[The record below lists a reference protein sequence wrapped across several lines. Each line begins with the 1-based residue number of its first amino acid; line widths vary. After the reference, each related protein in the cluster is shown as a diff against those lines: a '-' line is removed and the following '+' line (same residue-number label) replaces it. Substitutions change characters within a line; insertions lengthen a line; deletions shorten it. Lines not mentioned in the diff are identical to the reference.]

1 MRKYSTRFLSVVF
14 ILFFLCISVSFRDA
28 FADKKNFLWKVRS
41 ETGTVY
47 ILGSIHF
54 MKKEI
59 YPLDKKIEDAFD
71 KSDVLSVE
79 ANVNDISQIDLQ
91 KLMETSLYPGDDT
104 LEKHVSGE
112 TYGRVK
118 KEIERN
124 GIPVW
129 IVNKQRPWIL
139 ALTLTSLELAKLGF
153 EPDYGIDIHFLS
165 KASGKKKIK
174 ELESVDYQIN
184 LLSGFSDKEQEA
196 FLLYTLKDL
205 NLIDKEVDTALR
217 AWTTGDAKG
226 MESIMGSFQEDRG
239 MSSMYEKLIY
249 ERNRNMAAKIEG
261 YLKTK
266 ETYFVVVGAG
276 HVVGEKGIVEI
287 LRRKGY
293 HVVQL

>member
-1 MRKYSTRFLSVVF
+1 MKKYSTRFLSVVF
-14 ILFFLCISVSFRDA
+14 ILFFLCMSVFLRDVS
-28 FADKKNFLWKVRS
+28 ADKKNFLWKVRS

-71 KSDVLSVE
+71 KSDILSVE
-79 ANVNDISQIDLQ
+79 ADVNDISRIDLQ
-91 KLMETSLYPGDDT
+91 KLMESSLYAGDDT
-104 LEKHVSGE
+104 LANHVSGE
-112 TYGRVK
+112 TYRLVK
-118 KEIERN
+118 KEVERN

-129 IVNKQRPWIL
+129 IVDKQRPWIL

-205 NLIDKEVDTALR
+205 NLIEKEVDTALR
-217 AWTTGDAKG
+217 AWTTGDVKG
-226 MESIMGSFQEDRG
+226 MESIMGSLQDDRG
-239 MSSMYEKLIY
+239 MSSIYEKLIY
-249 ERNRNMAAKIEG
+249 ERNKNMAAKIEG

-266 ETYFVVVGAG
+266 ESYFVVVGAG

-293 HVVQL
+293 RVAQL

>member
-1 MRKYSTRFLSVVF
+1 MIKPGKKIAGILSIFCVLF
-14 ILFFLCISVSFRDA
+14 IFFSSA
-28 FADKKNFLWKVRS
+28 YAQNHKNFLWTVQSK
-41 ETGTVY
+41 TNTVY

-79 ANVNDISQIDLQ
+79 ANVNDISRIDLQ
-91 KLMETSLYPGDDT
+91 KLMETSLYSGDDNI
-104 LEKHVSGE
+104 EKHVSGE
-112 TYGRVK
+112 TYRFVK

-124 GIPVW
+124 GIPAW
-129 IVNKQRPWIL
+129 IADKQRPWIL
-139 ALTLTSLELAKLGF
+139 ALTLTSLELLKLGF
-153 EPDYGIDIHFLS
+153 NPEYGIDMHFLS

-174 ELESVDYQIN
+174 ELESVNYQIN

-205 NLIDKEVDTALR
+205 NLIEKEVDTALR

-226 MESIMGSFQEDRG
+226 MESIMGSLQEDRG

-249 ERNRNMAAKIEG
+249 ERNRNMAAKIEE

-276 HVVGEKGIVEI
+276 HIVGEKGIIEI

-293 HVVQL
+293 HVAQL